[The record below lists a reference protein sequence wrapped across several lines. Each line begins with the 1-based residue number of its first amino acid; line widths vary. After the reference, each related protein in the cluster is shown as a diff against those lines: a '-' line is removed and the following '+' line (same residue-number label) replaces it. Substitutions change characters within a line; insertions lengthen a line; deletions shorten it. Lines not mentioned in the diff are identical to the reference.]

1 MQLKRWL
8 VLYPWMWSRSVIAGE
23 CDDKSMYQFNQE
35 QSVLD
40 LGFLSVGG
48 TSRSGNQSITPPF
61 EVGSAKDLPK
71 RLFMGSLEDSN
82 FELTEEGWSARYT
95 DLDPGSYALLQ
106 YDRTRNHLASRF
118 FYEGVEGLST
128 LGPGG
133 SWKSLHRQMA
143 IGFPANWHDIAQSKL
158 EALYNLRYIREQ
170 DEHPTFVGFPD
181 GIFRMIVIPVPT
193 ERLCDLVLLL
203 DAINAD
209 VTVAAPVHIYAT
221 MTESRADYQVGL
233 CPDVPDSPEWLAR
246 FQRDATGLPCSELP
260 AYGSVSGSRGSVNLI
275 VSHRRVYLAQI
286 SCVFRD
292 LSRVIAHCNRLGLIG
307 KNDSDTVP
315 SLYPDGAEWAAMV
328 IPAGYE
334 HLGLHLEFYD
344 QAKTRRI
351 VYGTILKEEYV
362 NMKYVGVDMSRSD
375 ILKGL
380 QTAIMVAR
388 DAPVVSSAERRTKL
402 LN

>member
-1 MQLKRWL
+1 MH
-8 VLYPWMWSRSVIAGE
+8 
-23 CDDKSMYQFNQE
+23 QFNQK

-40 LGFLSVGG
+40 LGFLPVGG
-48 TSRSGNQSITPPF
+48 TSRSSNQSIVPPPQVSSV
-61 EVGSAKDLPK
+61 EDLPK
-71 RLFMGSLEDSN
+71 RLFMGSLDASN

-95 DLDPGSYALLQ
+95 DADPGSYALLK
-106 YDRTRNHLASRF
+106 YDRPRNHLYSSF

-133 SWKSLHRQMA
+133 SWKALHRQMA
-143 IGFPANWHDIAQSKL
+143 IGFPTNWHDIAQSKM
-158 EALYNLRYIREQ
+158 EAQYNLRYIREQ

-193 ERLCDLVLLL
+193 ERLSGLVTLL

-209 VTVAAPVHIYAT
+209 TEVAAPVHTYVT
-221 MTESRADYQVGL
+221 MTESRADYQIGL
-233 CPDVPDSPEWLAR
+233 CPDVPDSPEELAR
-246 FQRDATGLPCSELP
+246 YQRDATGLPCSELP
-260 AYGSVSGSRGSVNLI
+260 VYGSVSGSRGSVNLI
-275 VSHRRVYLAQI
+275 VSHRRVYFAQI

-292 LSRVIAHCNRLGLIG
+292 LSRVIAHCHRHGYIG

-315 SLYPDGAEWAAMV
+315 SRYPDGAEWAAMV

-334 HLGLHLEFYD
+334 HLGLRLELYD

-351 VYGTILKEEYV
+351 VYGTILREEYIS
-362 NMKYVGVDMSRSD
+362 MKYAGVDMPRSD
-375 ILKGL
+375 ILQGL
-380 QTAIMVAR
+380 QTATMVAR
-388 DAPVVSSAERRTKL
+388 DEPVVSPAQRRIKL